1 MIMRKNTIIVAA
13 LSILAFIS
21 CQKESKEITPE
32 VTPSVGP
39 TSFIVSL
46 PETKTTLE
54 GRSVLWA
61 DNDEIRVFGYSEGE
75 SVASAVFQFTGVNE
89 DNQAVF
95 GIKEGES
102 LGAFSNYYAAYPA
115 MDGITV
121 SVNKE
126 VATMAFPR
134 MNSFPYSVR
143 NQRPAGGQF
152 DPKLAIM
159 TATFDGERLVFR
171 HGVGYVKITIP
182 YDDVTSIDV
191 NFTNNCVG
199 DTPTYNLET
208 GALSSLGNSAKNITG
223 STGSTPFVKGQTY
236 YLAAIPRSGYSIG
249 TTTVSYTIEGESD
262 PIAVSTTH
270 FSGKNVEV
278 GKIFD
283 LGSPAKPTS
292 PKITYTIPSKLD
304 FDAESGSF
312 AFNVQNPVEGV
323 SLQAQLT
330 EGDWIDANSISVDAA
345 EGTVSFTCSKN
356 DATDAEERTAVIT
369 LSYEGAESVPV
380 TITQG
385 VQGSSTIVNTYVLY
399 VDSNKKLVNT
409 KNGDAYYFDTGT
421 GTSILDCN
429 DSNNYFGTATSYE
442 INGVSYRYARKLD
455 NSNPLSFTVSEGASA
470 TLKFYCARREKT
482 KTTTIALNDGST
494 NIIKPELSW
503 DDEGG
508 KAILYESDLINLASG
523 KTYSFAKSGDNIGI
537 FYVEVVETIN

>member
-1 MIMRKNTIIVAA
+1 MRKNTIIIAA

-61 DNDEIRVFGYSEGE
+61 DNDEIRVFGYTEGE
-75 SVASAVFQFTGVNE
+75 SVVSAVFQFTGVNE

-115 MDGITV
+115 MEGITV

-134 MNSFPYSVR
+134 MNSFPYNVR

-171 HGVGYVKITIP
+171 HGVGYVKITVP

-356 DATDAEERTAVIT
+356 DAADAQERTAKIT
-369 LSYEGAESVPV
+369 LSYTGAEDVVV

-385 VQGSSTIVNTYVLY
+385 IAGSVAEEHDWYFTNYTDTQMTEITGLAADVKATAGKTWDFGDGLTMVTNSSSKWNKQTIEGVEYKWVATGGKYG
-399 VDSNKKLVNT
+399 SGQK
-409 KNGDAYYFDTGT
+409 YF
-421 GTSILDCN
+421 
-429 DSNNYFGTATSYE
+429 
-442 INGVSYRYARKLD
+442 
-455 NSNPLSFTVSEGASA
+455 SFTTNSVGTLTILYASGGSA
-470 TLKFYCARREKT
+470 SR
-482 KTTTIALNDGST
+482 ALAISA
-494 NIIKPELSW
+494 
-503 DDEGG
+503 GG
-508 KAILYESDLINLASG
+508 KETVDNANVSTSTSDL
-523 KTYSFAKSGDNIGI
+523 KTVTFTSVSAGTVLLYSKDDNVRIYRI
-537 FYVEVVETIN
+537 SFQEK